1 MLAQA
6 AAGAESARARQ
17 KRADEATTRLLAAES
32 SVEKMKANAL
42 VTDPDKRTYGDAM
55 VKKVLA
61 LADRFAETRDKAMKV
76 KASVDALAAEEVA
89 AERAAAERAAAE
101 EEAALAA
108 KREQEAR
115 EAEALRVAAEAE
127 AKAAAV
133 AKAMEEEANAA
144 VEAAAKAEAEA
155 AAKAAAEM
163 AAKAAAE
170 AAAKAAAEAEAA
182 AAAEASAAKAAAE
195 EEANAAAEA
204 ARAVEESAKS
214 AATPSA
220 APPPPASSSAAPAAP
235 DAAKLAA
242 MLASVLLPPPTPPPP
257 APAPSTWGEVRHIV
271 SGAPELRASLEE
283 AQRAGALAVVDWS
296 SATCGPCQR
305 IKPAY
310 AQMARARPG
319 VLFLG
324 VDAHASAANAALARD
339 AGVRA
344 YPTFHLYLRLRRVG
358 ELVGADPA
366 RLAALVETHS
376 NQAGAAGS
384 GASPS
389 ASGAEMQARIAAA
402 LGRLRASVSGLDE
415 FVVSARTLLTF
426 VGNVLDKPGEAKYR
440 RVRTRNPTFRAKLG
454 RHPGGVEAMEAF
466 GFVRE
471 GTGEDEALVM
481 TERAAAH
488 DALPAMRRL
497 LQAAVPS
504 GAPSA
509 GAGGSAAPGGTSED
523 EALAEALRR
532 STDDESGGSGDGGGG
547 GEGGRGRAPPSE

>member
-1 MLAQA
+1 
-6 AAGAESARARQ
+6 
-17 KRADEATTRLLAAES
+17 
-32 SVEKMKANAL
+32 MKANAL

-115 EAEALRVAAEAE
+115 DAEALRVAAEAE

-133 AKAMEEEANAA
+133 AKAMEEETNAA

-170 AAAKAAAEAEAA
+170 AAAKAAAEAEAKAAAEAEAA

-195 EEANAAAEA
+195 EESNAAAEA
-204 ARAVEESAKS
+204 ARAVKESAKS

-220 APPPPASSSAAPAAP
+220 PPSAPASSSAAPAAP
-235 DAAKLAA
+235 DATKLAA

-257 APAPSTWGEVRHIV
+257 SPAPSTWGEVRHIV

>member
-1 MLAQA
+1 
-6 AAGAESARARQ
+6 
-17 KRADEATTRLLAAES
+17 
-32 SVEKMKANAL
+32 MKANAL

-144 VEAAAKAEAEA
+144 VEAAAKAAAEA
-155 AAKAAAEM
+155 AAKAAAE
-163 AAKAAAE
+163 AE
-170 AAAKAAAEAEAA
+170 AKAAAEAEAA

-195 EEANAAAEA
+195 EESNAAAEA
-204 ARAVEESAKS
+204 ARAVKESAKS

-220 APPPPASSSAAPAAP
+220 PPSAPASSSAAPAAP
-235 DAAKLAA
+235 DATKLAA

-257 APAPSTWGEVRHIV
+257 SPAPSTWGEVRHIV

-532 STDDESGGSGDGGGG
+532 STDDE
-547 GEGGRGRAPPSE
+547 

>member
-1 MLAQA
+1 
-6 AAGAESARARQ
+6 
-17 KRADEATTRLLAAES
+17 
-32 SVEKMKANAL
+32 
-42 VTDPDKRTYGDAM
+42 
-55 VKKVLA
+55 
-61 LADRFAETRDKAMKV
+61 
-76 KASVDALAAEEVA
+76 
-89 AERAAAERAAAE
+89 
-101 EEAALAA
+101 
-108 KREQEAR
+108 
-115 EAEALRVAAEAE
+115 
-127 AKAAAV
+127 
-133 AKAMEEEANAA
+133 
-144 VEAAAKAEAEA
+144 
-155 AAKAAAEM
+155 
-163 AAKAAAE
+163 
-170 AAAKAAAEAEAA
+170 
-182 AAAEASAAKAAAE
+182 
-195 EEANAAAEA
+195 
-204 ARAVEESAKS
+204 
-214 AATPSA
+214 
-220 APPPPASSSAAPAAP
+220 
-235 DAAKLAA
+235 

-257 APAPSTWGEVRHIV
+257 SPAPSPWGEVRHIV

-547 GEGGRGRAPPSE
+547 GEGGAGASAAFRVTMRRRAMRSSRASIRVCNRRRVVRASPDSPATFSPWAPPWSSSCRRPASTAPP

>member
-1 MLAQA
+1 
-6 AAGAESARARQ
+6 
-17 KRADEATTRLLAAES
+17 
-32 SVEKMKANAL
+32 MKANAL

-115 EAEALRVAAEAE
+115 EAESMRFAAEAE

-133 AKAMEEEANAA
+133 ATANDEEANAA
-144 VEAAAKAEAEA
+144 FEAAAAAAAEA
-155 AAKAAAEM
+155 AAKAAAE
-163 AAKAAAE
+163 AE
-170 AAAKAAAEAEAA
+170 AKAAAEAEAA

-195 EEANAAAEA
+195 EESNAAAEA
-204 ARAVEESAKS
+204 ARAVKESAKS

-220 APPPPASSSAAPAAP
+220 PPPPPRP
-235 DAAKLAA
+235 
-242 MLASVLLPPPTPPPP
+242 LPPPPPPP
-257 APAPSTWGEVRHIV
+257 TRRSSRRCSPASYSLPRLRPRPPPPRRR
-271 SGAPELRASLEE
+271 GAKCATRLRRPELRASLEE

-532 STDDESGGSGDGGGG
+532 STDDGGGSGDGGGG